1 MEFSKLLKTIEEI
14 VRAPLFS
21 VVGYAREKLVY
32 VTTQEG
38 SRSLWILNIKTG
50 EKIKIA
56 DDIIGISDIVHDSPY
71 LIYTI
76 DIAKGKEQHKAFI
89 VNIDKMERYEVEAIT
104 PRRITSIV
112 FDGEKFALSSS
123 TMDKLDMWIIK
134 PDGSAEKVYEANY
147 IFFATSIK
155 GNVIAGQGILKGNPK
170 SQELFIFDIPSGDF
184 RIYTP
189 REGSTNK
196 SPRVFNDKILFST
209 TAFGPEKL
217 VLLDIKREEIIEPEF
232 GHDEYKKYEF
242 IEYLNFDWTPDGK
255 IWFIGLRD
263 GRTKVFY
270 DGRLVPTPEGFATNL
285 VLVDDKAYVTWSSL
299 TTPYRILEVNLKT
312 GEIKTLL
319 GTELPEEIRKSLG
332 GAKHI
337 RYKSF
342 DGLEIPAFVIEN
354 PRIEKPGPVVVYVH
368 GGPWANVSDSWNR
381 MIASIVACGFHV
393 IAPNFRGSTGYGE
406 EFRRMDIGDPG
417 GGDLEDVAHAAKWVK
432 ENNIASKIAI
442 MGYSYGGFMTFLAT
456 VKKPDLWTAGV
467 AGAGITD
474 WEELYELSDALFKKF
489 VEVLFAGKRE
499 LLKERSAITYIKN
512 LKAPLCIIHP
522 QNDSRT
528 PLKPVLKYV
537 SKLLEMGKSFE
548 LHVIPDI
555 GHLILRVEDA
565 VKILFPAIVFLKRVM
580 S

>member
-1 MEFSKLLKTIEEI
+1 LEFSKLLKTIEEI

-38 SRSLWILNIKTG
+38 SRSLWILDIKTG

-76 DIAKGKEQHKAFI
+76 DVAKGKEQHKAFI

-474 WEELYELSDALFKKF
+474 WEELYELSDALFKRF

>member
-319 GTELPEEIRKSLG
+319 GTELPEEVRKSLG

-354 PRIEKPGPVVVYVH
+354 PRIGKPGPAVVYVH

-474 WEELYELSDALFKKF
+474 WEELYELSDALFKRF

-499 LLKERSAITYIKN
+499 LLKERSAITYINN

>member
-354 PRIEKPGPVVVYVH
+354 PRIGKPGPVVVYVH